1 MIHYMGQASAQN
13 YYQQLIHM
21 SLQLTKKR
29 REDMYIRIQITIN

>member
-21 SLQLTKKR
+21 SLQLTKK
-29 REDMYIRIQITIN
+29 TP